1 MIQAALLTWVFD
13 DNQEKY
19 IKSFG
24 LLQVVDCYFF
34 DEVVQWGT
42 VQTQWC
48 VTDRSRFRFLSG
60 WRIVIGKEEGL
71 QEKNEVFS
79 DSITE

>member
-1 MIQAALLTWVFD
+1 MTQVALLTWVFD
-13 DNQEKY
+13 YNQEKY

-48 VTDRSRFRFLSG
+48 VTDCSRFRFLSG